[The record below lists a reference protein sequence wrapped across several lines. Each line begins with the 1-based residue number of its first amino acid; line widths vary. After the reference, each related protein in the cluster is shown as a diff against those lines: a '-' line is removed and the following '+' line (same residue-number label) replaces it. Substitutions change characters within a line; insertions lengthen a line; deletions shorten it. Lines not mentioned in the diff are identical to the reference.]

1 MQIQA
6 GLVRVNYS
14 NPPEPDFVAQVKCPT
29 GALQIEEVHRK
40 LEAFKPAAPA
50 PKPAAPAPKPAA
62 PAPKPAAPAEPKKE
76 ESK

>member
-1 MQIQA
+1 MQMQA

-29 GALQIEEVHRK
+29 GALQIEEIHRK

-50 PKPAAPAPKPAA
+50 PKPAAPAAKPAA
-62 PAPKPAAPAEPKKE
+62 PAASAEGNAKKE

>member
-1 MQIQA
+1 MQMQA

-29 GALQIEEVHRK
+29 GALQIEEIHRK
-40 LEAFKPAAPA
+40 LEPFKPA
-50 PKPAAPAPKPAA
+50 PKPAAPAAKPAA
-62 PAPKPAAPAEPKKE
+62 PAASTEGNAKKE